1 MGPNQIITQARERLG
16 LSPQELGEAIGISHT
31 WDLEAYEDD
40 LSLTLSLAEVSRL
53 CQVLNLTPS
62 ELFEQLP
69 PERTIAP
76 SDLRDSVVE
85 DCHRRGWTM
94 EQFGDE
100 VGWEMQGLIENPAEY
115 LSNLNADGL
124 QDICRQLGINPLAA
138 IPAPVTAPN
147 NDDSRA

>member
-1 MGPNQIITQARERLG
+1 MAPNKIITQARERLG

-40 LSLTLSLAEVSRL
+40 LSLTLSLTEVSRL
-53 CQVLNLTPS
+53 CEVLHLTPS
-62 ELFEQLP
+62 ELFEQLL
-69 PERTIAP
+69 PERTITP
-76 SDLRDSVVE
+76 SDLRDFVVA
-85 DCHRRGWTM
+85 DCHRREWTI
-94 EQFGDE
+94 EKFGDE

-124 QDICRQLGINPLAA
+124 QDICRHLGINPLAA